1 MLTSSFFTF
10 VNSQHSNGEK
20 IWTFLQ
26 QFLSFGDSA
35 KNLYQVYESL
45 TLACLVYLFWTLGWG
60 GFFLTKK
67 IFFRGNWWVRPG
79 GLFTNWIMN
88 IVMCIY
94 IRNSKNETR
103 LNFLNNWQSNFQ
115 TKQNLK
121 PFLLLWF
128 CIPLLGLVTPEVQTF
143 VPFIFFLTLKIG
155 HW

>member
-60 GFFLTKK
+60 GFFWQKK
-67 IFFRGNWWVRPG
+67 FFFRGNWWVRPG

-88 IVMCIY
+88 IVRCIY
-94 IRNSKNETR
+94 IVCTSRKPHLKNY
-103 LNFLNNWQSNFQ
+103 LAHWNW
-115 TKQNLK
+115 KVELG
-121 PFLLLWF
+121 
-128 CIPLLGLVTPEVQTF
+128 LLGEFMLQKIW
-143 VPFIFFLTLKIG
+143 FISVMADPVSSCLNDWCAI
-155 HW
+155 

>member
-35 KNLYQVYESL
+35 KNQYQVYESL

-79 GLFTNWIMN
+79 GLFTNWMMN
-88 IVMCIY
+88 IVRCID
-94 IRNSKNETR
+94 IVCTTRKPHLKNY
-103 LNFLNNWQSNFQ
+103 LAHWNW
-115 TKQNLK
+115 KVELG
-121 PFLLLWF
+121 
-128 CIPLLGLVTPEVQTF
+128 LLGEFMLHKIW
-143 VPFIFFLTLKIG
+143 FISVMADPVSSCLNDWCAIYCCRWGVL
-155 HW
+155 

>member
-88 IVMCIY
+88 IVRCID
-94 IRNSKNETR
+94 IVCTTRKPHLKNY
-103 LNFLNNWQSNFQ
+103 LAHWNW
-115 TKQNLK
+115 KVELG
-121 PFLLLWF
+121 
-128 CIPLLGLVTPEVQTF
+128 LLGEFMLQKIW
-143 VPFIFFLTLKIG
+143 FISVMADPVSSCLNDWCAI
-155 HW
+155 